1 MMNVVSA
8 AQERDPPATVAV
20 TRTKKSIHTLFV
32 LLNCPVQDNL
42 RRACKEQGISQTVL
56 AQLSNVGLR
65 FLCEVEHEKSTVRFD
80 KLLSVL
86 TSLGITLRLEM
97 PSETSHA

>member
-1 MMNVVSA
+1 MPFKNSVKAGRKVDMIQIDSMS
-8 AQERDPPATVAV
+8 EVADSV
-20 TRTKKSIHTLFV
+20 
-32 LLNCPVQDNL
+32 
-42 RRACKEQGISQTVL
+42 RRARKEQGVSQTVL

-65 FLCEVEHEKSTVRFD
+65 FLCEVEHGKSTVRFD

>member
-1 MMNVVSA
+1 MPFKN
-8 AQERDPPATVAV
+8 PAKVGRKVDMIQIDSMSEVADSV
-20 TRTKKSIHTLFV
+20 
-32 LLNCPVQDNL
+32 
-42 RRACKEQGISQTVL
+42 RRARKEQGVSQTVL

-65 FLCEVEHEKSTVRFD
+65 FLCEVEHGKRTVRFD

-97 PSETSHA
+97 PSETSNA

>member
-1 MMNVVSA
+1 MPFKN
-8 AQERDPPATVAV
+8 PAKAGRKVDMIQIDSMSEIADSV
-20 TRTKKSIHTLFV
+20 
-32 LLNCPVQDNL
+32 
-42 RRACKEQGISQTVL
+42 RRARKEQGVSQTVL

-65 FLCEVEHEKSTVRFD
+65 FLCEVEHGKSTVRFD

-97 PSETSHA
+97 PSETPNA

>member
-1 MMNVVSA
+1 MIKYGPKIGLIRIMLMIQVDSMVEIADSVRKA
-8 AQERDPPATVAV
+8 R
-20 TRTKKSIHTLFV
+20 
-32 LLNCPVQDNL
+32 
-42 RRACKEQGISQTVL
+42 KEQGVSQTVL

-65 FLCEVEHEKSTVRFD
+65 FLCEVEHGKSTVRFD

-97 PSETSHA
+97 PSESSNA

>member
-1 MMNVVSA
+1 MPFKN
-8 AQERDPPATVAV
+8 PAKVGRKVDMIQIDSMSEVADSV
-20 TRTKKSIHTLFV
+20 
-32 LLNCPVQDNL
+32 
-42 RRACKEQGISQTVL
+42 RRARKEQGVSQTVL

-65 FLCEVEHEKSTVRFD
+65 FLCEVEHGKSTVRFD

-97 PSETSHA
+97 PSETSNA